1 MMIRGEMLLITD
13 FLESYISS
21 SDFQTQVRQGKEE
34 LWFLWGW
41 VVFFF
46 PQINSNFLRLQKK
59 RRKVHIKPDL
69 LPEELALKKKR
80 TRKTKRQLAL
90 FEDRYGTQHRGFR
103 SESNHK
109 QSLAVICSWSWSWG
123 IGAVIWTTHLKGL
136 GSGLRAPWFGKITGS
151 VCKTLEQGIS
161 TLAW

>member
-69 LPEELALKKKR
+69 LPEELALKKKEPEKQKDSWLCLR
-80 TRKTKRQLAL
+80 TGMEHSIEGLDLSPTISNPWLSFVAGPGVEGLVQW
-90 FEDRYGTQHRGFR
+90 
-103 SESNHK
+103 SEP
-109 QSLAVICSWSWSWG
+109 LI
-123 IGAVIWTTHLKGL
+123 LK
-136 GSGLRAPWFGKITGS
+136 
-151 VCKTLEQGIS
+151 V
-161 TLAW
+161 